1 MDQHCEHKGIFPIY
15 KVEVIG
21 VIVLTMLMV
30 LSNVGGIGGGGII
43 IPITMSMFGFSMK
56 EAIAISG
63 TLILFGSVARFLL

>member
-1 MDQHCEHKGIFPIY
+1 M
-15 KVEVIG
+15 
-21 VIVLTMLMV
+21 IVLTTLMV